1 LTCDASGNVAAFN
14 RPGRPNLAARGMSF
28 NIYCGTLG
36 SLAMSTAMRNASSRV
51 GSFALER

>member
-1 LTCDASGNVAAFN
+1 
-14 RPGRPNLAARGMSF
+14 MSF